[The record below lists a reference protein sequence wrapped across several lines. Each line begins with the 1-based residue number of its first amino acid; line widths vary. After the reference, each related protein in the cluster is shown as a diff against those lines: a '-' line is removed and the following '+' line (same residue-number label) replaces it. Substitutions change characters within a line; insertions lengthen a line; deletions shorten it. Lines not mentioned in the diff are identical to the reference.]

1 MVTAMATSKVLNKSL
16 YLLSV
21 VLIVACQPPPPSDEP
36 LTAADSASVD
46 NSLSITDDSVTMT
59 PDYLLSIK
67 PTRYQPS
74 LGLQGNIEPI
84 KKIKLIAVHPATV
97 EEILVSKG
105 QWVEK
110 GAPLFIVRRLNTASQ
125 TTDPSNTTDEPSSE
139 TNAAA
144 QENLSADDTSNSKQQ
159 DLAKDTAK
167 AKTTSK
173 PSQPKSDNKT
183 TVKNAQTD
191 SQEPSTTTSG
201 VENADRATNTKPQYN
216 LTTVYASFSGRIEGL
231 YANTGQ
237 KLEARTP
244 ILQLSD
250 ETKLHF
256 TATLPI
262 QAEPQL
268 SVGQTVNFTAEGA
281 LDKFTGQVSKLTTTT
296 EPKRLLVS
304 VNAIEN
310 EISRDKLLPNMK
322 VTGRV
327 NYGQIVVGVI
337 VPKRALHDVD
347 LTELHSPPYKPL
359 RELAANVWII
369 EQDQRL
375 TLQPI
380 EVIEFDPSTNQYLIS
395 GISNDSLI
403 CLADLPIDSKGKKV
417 IVS

>member
-1 MVTAMATSKVLNKSL
+1 MVNAMATSKVLNKSF
-16 YLLSV
+16 YLLSA
-21 VLIVACQPPPPSDEP
+21 VLIVACQPPSPTDEP
-36 LTAADSASVD
+36 LTAADSASID
-46 NSLSITDDSVTMT
+46 NSLIITDDSVTMT
-59 PDYLLSIK
+59 PDHLLSIK

-84 KKIKLIAVHPATV
+84 KKIKLITAHPATV

-105 QWVEK
+105 QWVAK
-110 GAPLFIVRRLNTASQ
+110 GAPLFIVRRLNAASQ

-139 TNAAA
+139 INAAA
-144 QENLSADDTSNSKQQ
+144 QGNLSADDTNNAKQQ
-159 DLAKDTAK
+159 DIPKDTAK
-167 AKTTSK
+167 IKTTSK
-173 PSQPKSDNKT
+173 PSQPKSNDKIIE
-183 TVKNAQTD
+183 KNAHAD
-191 SQEPSTTTSG
+191 SKEPSTTSDID
-201 VENADRATNTKPQYN
+201 NADRATNTKPQYN

-231 YANTGQ
+231 YATTGQ
-237 KLEARTP
+237 KLEARSP
-244 ILQLSD
+244 IVQLSD

-262 QAEPQL
+262 QAKSQL
-268 SVGQTVNFTAEGA
+268 SVGQTVNFTAEET

-310 EISRDKLLPNMK
+310 QLSRDKLLPNMK

-327 NYGQIVVGVI
+327 NYGQIEVGVI

-359 RELAANVWII
+359 RALTANVWII